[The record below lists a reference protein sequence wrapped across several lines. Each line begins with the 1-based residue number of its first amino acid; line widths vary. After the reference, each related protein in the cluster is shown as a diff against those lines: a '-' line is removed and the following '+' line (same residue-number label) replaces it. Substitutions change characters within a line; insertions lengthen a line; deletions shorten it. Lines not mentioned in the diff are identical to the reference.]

1 MNHMSAAM
9 EEVSTQLLTV
19 SRSEQKYVLSHADAA
34 ALRERISR
42 VLVRDAHGGDAGY
55 PVRSL
60 YFDSL
65 NQRDYTEKLA
75 GVEVRRKIRLRT
87 YDADA
92 PSCKLEI
99 KKKRGAHSEKLSVT
113 VSRREAEALSSGDY
127 SPLLHRLD
135 NVREAGIFYE
145 TMALGCYRP
154 TVLVT
159 YNRLAFVH
167 PAGDTRITFDSDIRA
182 SEGVRS
188 LYDEAP
194 FMVPVLRDAIVLEV
208 KYNEV
213 LPEQVAKVLRPFQLT
228 QTAFSKYSES
238 RPLYRLFDG

>member
-9 EEVSTQLLTV
+9 EEVPTQLLTV

-34 ALRERISR
+34 ALWERISR

-65 NQRDYTEKLA
+65 NQRDYSEKLA

-127 SPLLHRLD
+127 SPLLHRLG
-135 NVREAGIFYE
+135 NVREAGVFYE

-159 YNRLAFVH
+159 YNRLAFIH

-182 SEGVRS
+182 IAVRGS
-188 LYDEAP
+188 AVHGPCPARCHRAGGKIQRSASGAGCKGAP
-194 FMVPVLRDAIVLEV
+194 AVSADADRVQQI
-208 KYNEV
+208 
-213 LPEQVAKVLRPFQLT
+213 Q
-228 QTAFSKYSES
+228 
-238 RPLYRLFDG
+238 